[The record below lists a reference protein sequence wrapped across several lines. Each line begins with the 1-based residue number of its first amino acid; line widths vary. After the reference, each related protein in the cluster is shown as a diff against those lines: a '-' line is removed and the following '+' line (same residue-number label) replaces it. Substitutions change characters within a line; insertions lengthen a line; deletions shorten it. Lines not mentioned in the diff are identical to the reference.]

1 MDEFLT
7 IPEPSRKQL
16 EEKAIAYY
24 DKLHSVGQFVSI
36 DHVAPAFIA
45 GHASRD
51 AEVAQLKALLERAK
65 PLLATLQAMDVTVS
79 ESTGTKFRHTAS
91 HEAEAWLADYE
102 RMEKGGGEM
111 KHMGCACAA
120 WCAECDEY
128 YCQDCFCM
136 CAEQTPEEKTDK

>member
-1 MDEFLT
+1 M

-65 PLLATLQAMDVTVS
+65 WPIENYERIRSFM
-79 ESTGTKFRHTAS
+79 FREGQGPQWS
-91 HEAEAWLADYE
+91 EAWLADYE
-102 RMEKGGGEM
+102 RMEKGGRG
-111 KHMGCACAA
+111 
-120 WCAECDEY
+120 
-128 YCQDCFCM
+128 
-136 CAEQTPEEKTDK
+136 